1 MTQQTSILKAP
12 FPWFGGKHTIADD
25 VWKRLGNPTQYIEPF
40 CGSAAMLWAA
50 PKQSSLEVICDQ
62 NFYVA
67 NFWRCLKF
75 QPQAVYHWQDY
86 PVSHVDLAARHRWL
100 TDPKRTASLQQQLSD
115 AEWPGDA
122 QVAGWW
128 VWGQCCWIGS
138 GWCESK
144 IPHVSDA
151 GRGVQSKIPH
161 VSDAGRGVQSKI
173 PHVSDAG
180 RGVEEW
186 FLNLAKR
193 LERCR
198 VLHGDWSRCLNHHY
212 GGKDTAIFF
221 DPPYKGF
228 ERLYHGGSKA
238 PLVANAVA
246 EWCKANE
253 DSARIALCGHA
264 GDYALPGWQV
274 LEWSRGRLTYGG
286 SDTTADEC
294 IWFSPGCID
303 PEPELFSL

>member
-1 MTQQTSILKAP
+1 MTKQTSILKAP
-12 FPWFGGKHTIADD
+12 FPWFGGKRTIADD
-25 VWKRLGNPTQYIEPF
+25 VWKRLGNPKQYIEPF

-50 PKQSSLEVICDQ
+50 PKRSSLEVICDQ

-75 QPQAVYHWQDY
+75 QAQAVYRWQDY

-100 TDPKRTASLQQQLSD
+100 TDMKRTASLQQQLSD

-138 GWCESK
+138 GWCES
-144 IPHVSDA
+144 
-151 GRGVQSKIPH
+151 Q
-161 VSDAGRGVQSKI
+161 I

-180 RGVEEW
+180 RGVEKW
-186 FLNLAKR
+186 FLRLAKG

-198 VLHGDWSRCLNHHY
+198 VIHGDWSRCLNHHY
-212 GGKDTAIFF
+212 GGKNTAIFF

-228 ERLYHGGSKA
+228 ERLYHGGSNA

-253 DSARIALCGHA
+253 YSARIALCGHA
-264 GDYALPGWQV
+264 GDYDLPGWQV

-286 SDTTADEC
+286 SNTTADEC
-294 IWFSPGCID
+294 VWFSPECID
-303 PEPELFSL
+303 PEQDLFSL